1 MNTVLPKHLMSEED
15 IKLQYITPAIYEIG
29 SYANWI
35 NDFILQS
42 TYDRKYLFDPR
53 KYCRKQLQYDAYT
66 LVQDFETLHEQLG
79 RLSFDCPSSKK
90 ILQYFEKVNKQIEK
104 LSDKL
109 YKTRNQLEIRLSRL
123 QNTLI

>member
-1 MNTVLPKHLMSEED
+1 M
-15 IKLQYITPAIYEIG
+15 
-29 SYANWI
+29 
-35 NDFILQS
+35 
-42 TYDRKYLFDPR
+42 
-53 KYCRKQLQYDAYT
+53 
-66 LVQDFETLHEQLG
+66 QDFETLHEQLG
-79 RLSFDCPSSKK
+79 RLSFDCSSSKK